1 MKSKTFITSWIAA
14 AVLALGSSA
23 VVQAQVPA
31 AGQDS
36 AQPTTTSPTKGPRG
50 EHRQRMDPAQ
60 RAAKRA
66 DMQAKREADFKQKL
80 NLTAAQQGA
89 WAQYT
94 SAIKSAHPAPT
105 QAERDARKA
114 EREALAKMST
124 PQRIDAMEKRHAE
137 MAAHMKARGDATKAF
152 YAQLSPAQQKTFDA
166 ETARRFEHRGPR
178 GEHGGHGHGP
188 RGERGEHGKHHGHA
202 RHGQPGPDGKAK
214 AVPAA
219 PPAPAVPTK

>member
-1 MKSKTFITSWIAA
+1 MKSKTFVTSWIAA

-124 PQRIDAMEKRHAE
+124 PQSVDERM
-137 MAAHMKARGDATKAF
+137 
-152 YAQLSPAQQKTFDA
+152 
-166 ETARRFEHRGPR
+166 RR
-178 GEHGGHGHGP
+178 
-188 RGERGEHGKHHGHA
+188 
-202 RHGQPGPDGKAK
+202 
-214 AVPAA
+214 PAA
-219 PPAPAVPTK
+219 CLTSSTASGSE